1 MAEDPRMLVGLC
13 CEWVRVRTAD
23 DFQDLSHLR
32 TILFSFGL
40 KSLAGIRH
48 GHRELL
54 HSQMLEL

>member
-1 MAEDPRMLVGLC
+1 MGD
-13 CEWVRVRTAD
+13 RTAEGV
-23 DFQDLSHLR
+23 QDLTPLR
-32 TILFSFGL
+32 QILFSFGL

>member
-1 MAEDPRMLVGLC
+1 MGD
-13 CEWVRVRTAD
+13 RTAD
-23 DFQDLSHLR
+23 GFQDLTHLR